1 VCGASA
7 PLFYGPTWRPVAR
20 APRLATESGAE
31 APHAKAPA
39 QALMK
44 TLIFSF
50 GSCNLKRSRRR
61 TLAIS
66 VLPDGTVEV
75 VAPVGAAIENI
86 REKVEKRVGW
96 IMRQRRAFVAL
107 SAKRPARRYC
117 AGATH
122 RYLGRQYRLK
132 VTVGDDP
139 SVKLR
144 GAYLCVVSRTGAER
158 SVAALLVGWV
168 RERAREQFGRR
179 LGNWRKWCSDR
190 QLPEPRLR
198 LLAMPKRW
206 GSSHKDGWIALNP
219 ELVRAPSVCIDYV
232 IAHEL
237 CHLKH
242 PQHDKAF
249 FVELDRLC
257 PNRKV
262 VKLRLESLDL

>member
-1 VCGASA
+1 M
-7 PLFYGPTWRPVAR
+7 
-20 APRLATESGAE
+20 ATV
-31 APHAKAPA
+31 
-39 QALMK
+39 K
-44 TLIFSF
+44 TAI
-50 GSCNLKRSRRR
+50 GECQLKWSRRR

-75 VAPVGAAIENI
+75 VAPVGAEIEKI

-96 IMRQRRAFVAL
+96 ILRQRRVFAAL
-107 SAKRPARRYC
+107 SARRPPRRYC

-132 VTVGDDP
+132 VTVGEEQ
-139 SVKLR
+139 SVKLK
-144 GAYLCVVSRTGAER
+144 GAYLCIVSRTGSDK
-158 SVAALLVGWV
+158 SVAALLAGWM
-168 RERAREQFGRR
+168 RDRAENQFSRR
-179 LGNWRKWCSDR
+179 LEKRRKWCADQR
-190 QLPEPRLR
+190 LPEPRLR

-219 ELVRAPSVCIDYV
+219 LLVRAPSVCIDYV

-257 PNRKV
+257 PKWKAT
-262 VKLRLESLDL
+262 KLRLESLDL

>member
-1 VCGASA
+1 MMTVQTAIGLCV
-7 PLFYGPTWRPVAR
+7 LR
-20 APRLATESGAE
+20 
-31 APHAKAPA
+31 
-39 QALMK
+39 
-44 TLIFSF
+44 
-50 GSCNLKRSRRR
+50 RSRRR

-66 VLPDGTVEV
+66 VLPDGKVEV
-75 VAPVGAAIENI
+75 VAPIGAAIEKI

-96 IMRQRRAFVAL
+96 ITRQRRIFATL
-107 SAKRPARRYC
+107 SAKQPVRRYC

-132 VTVGDDP
+132 VTVGDEQ
-139 SVKLR
+139 SVKLK
-144 GAYLCVVSRTGAER
+144 GAYLCVVSRTGAGK
-158 SVAALLVGWV
+158 SVAVLLAGWM
-168 RERAREQFGRR
+168 RERAREQFSRR
-179 LGNWRKWCSDR
+179 LGKWRKWCADR
-190 QLPEPRLR
+190 RLPAPRLR

-206 GSSHKDGWIALNP
+206 GSSHKDGWVALNP

-237 CHLKH
+237 CHLKR

>member
-1 VCGASA
+1 
-7 PLFYGPTWRPVAR
+7 
-20 APRLATESGAE
+20 
-31 APHAKAPA
+31 
-39 QALMK
+39 
-44 TLIFSF
+44 
-50 GSCNLKRSRRR
+50 LKRSRRR

-75 VAPVGAAIENI
+75 TAPVGAAIEKI
-86 REKVEKRVGW
+86 REKVEKRAGW
-96 IMRQRRAFVAL
+96 ITRQRRSFAAL
-107 SAKRPARRYC
+107 SARRPPRRYC

-132 VTVGDDP
+132 VTAGDEQ
-139 SVKLR
+139 SVKLK
-144 GAYLCVVSRTGAER
+144 GAFLCVISRTGSEK
-158 SVAALLVGWV
+158 SVAALLAGWM

-179 LGNWRKWCSDR
+179 LAKWYEWCNKQGR
-190 QLPEPRLR
+190 PNPRLR

-206 GSSHKDGWIALNP
+206 GSAHKDGWVALNP
-219 ELVRAPSVCIDYV
+219 ELVRAPSHCIDYV

-257 PNRKV
+257 PKW
-262 VKLRLESLDL
+262 KTLKARLESMEL